1 MKAITIARSEAGR
14 ALVSSITAPRATTLV
29 ALGGLLLTGAAGCL
43 CPPCAAGPANTA
55 AAPAPAATDSAAAA
69 PASEPVASG
78 GKEVI
83 WDGDDVTRGQGWA
96 SCDKE
101 GKCKATLAPT
111 PGEGASGTNGLKL
124 HGEGDGWQG
133 GGWNWFG
140 WYPENAGTDISGY
153 DNLTFSIKIVGA
165 DKSKTP
171 QPTGINLSFGCSKDK
186 KNSADASLGKY
197 AANAADG
204 QWHEVSIPLQDFFGG
219 KGAECDARTA
229 WEFRVGSWSGTPVS
243 FDLVIDNL
251 VVAKK

>member
-1 MKAITIARSEAGR
+1 MIMNAHSTAPSAVALAAFS
-14 ALVSSITAPRATTLV
+14 ALVLA
-29 ALGGLLLTGAAGCL
+29 GAAGCL

-55 AAPAPAATDSAAAA
+55 TAAPAPAATDSAAAA
-69 PASEPVASG
+69 PAASEPVASG

-101 GKCKATLAPT
+101 GKCKATLAPST
-111 PGEGASGTNGLKL
+111 GEGANGSNGLKL

-153 DNLTFSIKIVGA
+153 DNLKFNIKITGA

-229 WEFRVGSWSGTPVS
+229 WEFRVGSWSGTPVN

-251 VVAKK
+251 AVAKK